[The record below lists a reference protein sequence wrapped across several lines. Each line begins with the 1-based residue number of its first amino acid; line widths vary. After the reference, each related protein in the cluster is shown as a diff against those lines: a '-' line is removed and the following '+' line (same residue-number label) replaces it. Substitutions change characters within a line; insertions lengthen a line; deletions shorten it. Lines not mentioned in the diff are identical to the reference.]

1 MHVWGLCTA
10 HRILPQSLGLH
21 SLLSWEIK
29 IPPTRSLFLGV
40 GKIALSPLYNYW
52 PPLYPCIFF
61 YIYLGTLYTHCRRN
75 WHLSVP
81 ILELPQSWIQTYLS
95 NIICEIPEKLQK
107 MFGLLQLPSHRT
119 TCRGGARHRPY
130 ISVAVQAAGRDLC
143 EHDCGMNTL
152 QIFQCAEI
160 SWQKTQAMSWP
171 SYIYGFVSA
180 HFLCFSSLY
189 QKYVFWSTTYIM
201 HSPVVQR
208 KELWV
213 SFHPA
218 FTGGKRN
225 RGSYFPLTQKKEPQ
239 ESNTLFSFFP
249 YFPTDLLPRTNY
261 LPLILISHN
270 VSREIAPFTVY
281 WENSQKTLEVNVP

>member
-1 MHVWGLCTA
+1 
-10 HRILPQSLGLH
+10 
-21 SLLSWEIK
+21 
-29 IPPTRSLFLGV
+29 
-40 GKIALSPLYNYW
+40 
-52 PPLYPCIFF
+52 
-61 YIYLGTLYTHCRRN
+61 
-75 WHLSVP
+75 
-81 ILELPQSWIQTYLS
+81 
-95 NIICEIPEKLQK
+95 

-119 TCRGGARHRPY
+119 TCHSGARLISSCIGP
-130 ISVAVQAAGRDLC
+130 ISVWLFKQQV
-143 EHDCGMNTL
+143 EIYVNIDCGMNTL

-239 ESNTLFSFFP
+239 GSNTLFSFFP